1 MEKFEAK
8 IITDDNE
15 VKGNILFK
23 EDYLIMNSLEE
34 ETILKIFYV
43 DVEEME
49 YNSNLLEVKDTDDI
63 RYVISCKEE
72 VYNKLKS
79 MTNNLKSPS
88 KKKSTQTNSVKQIR
102 TFNPVWI
109 YVIIGAIIF
118 FVFLIDSSG
127 PASTIADD

>member
-49 YNSNLLEVKDTDDI
+49 YNSN
-63 RYVISCKEE
+63 YS
-72 VYNKLKS
+72 
-79 MTNNLKSPS
+79 TNQLNL
-88 KKKSTQTNSVKQIR
+88 
-102 TFNPVWI
+102 
-109 YVIIGAIIF
+109 
-118 FVFLIDSSG
+118 
-127 PASTIADD
+127 

>member
-72 VYNKLKS
+72 VYNSFKSKVCWGRPESVGIQCGILK
-79 MTNNLKSPS
+79 
-88 KKKSTQTNSVKQIR
+88 
-102 TFNPVWI
+102 
-109 YVIIGAIIF
+109 
-118 FVFLIDSSG
+118 
-127 PASTIADD
+127 

>member
-88 KKKSTQTNSVKQIR
+88 KRNLLKQIQ
-102 TFNPVWI
+102 
-109 YVIIGAIIF
+109 
-118 FVFLIDSSG
+118 
-127 PASTIADD
+127 